1 MEKGSPALTRGVV
14 SSVLWARCSVSGGEC
29 QFRIVLT
36 SFAGSILCL
45 SLEAAMWFFDFAPY
59 WRVDKTLKY
68 RLMFAWA
75 LFVGVGGIFITGA
88 GVSTAVLSG
97 WMCADARDQTY
108 GSVVDIK
115 TSYESNGGVSPWSCE
130 CALALGRDKADA
142 VDRRRQLGLDVIS
155 SKLGQEARP

>member
-29 QFRIVLT
+29 QFRMMLT
-36 SFAGSILCL
+36 PFAGSILCL

-88 GVSTAVLSG
+88 GVSTVVLSG
-97 WMCADARDQTY
+97 WMCAERAGPD
-108 GSVVDIK
+108 V
-115 TSYESNGGVSPWSCE
+115 WE
-130 CALALGRDKADA
+130 CRGHQDLVREQRWCLAVEL
-142 VDRRRQLGLDVIS
+142 
-155 SKLGQEARP
+155 